1 MPHHSSNDGID
12 EDAINQAE
20 IQLKRF
26 RCYLVIAGVVSFL
39 FGAAVGVVV
48 ALNRSESAG
57 NSSGDECTVNNPANA
72 GCIVPECAR
81 IKYEELPDYD
91 VTTGMSIA
99 DDDDCPPDHLAANAL
114 AIRWTN
120 ANNDDEMVDADV
132 YFALAT
138 FYFSLSG
145 EKWNRAENWL
155 QPSPVCKWHGINCI
169 KDKDD
174 MKDVIVDISLPD
186 NQLVGDVPTQ
196 LGLLTSLQSLNLAGN
211 NLGGTHMP
219 SEIGRLVDLETLDLR
234 ASKWTGPIP
243 SEIGLCT
250 KLTMLDLWDTDLT
263 GTVPTEISNA
273 KSLGTQTFCTG
284 IYWLLYSIIHFVT
297 SSNLLISRIAEIGKR
312 LVGRAA
318 AYSDWTIV
326 AINHIVTFR
335 PFYVGGDNN
344 SNRGYP
350 PQQYEESLLG
360 GYWHS

>member
-1 MPHHSSNDGID
+1 MPHYSSNDEID

-57 NSSGDECTVNNPANA
+57 NSSGDECTVNNPANT

-81 IKYEELPDYD
+81 IKFEELKAMYPSLPDYV
-91 VTTGMSIA
+91 VTTGRSIA

-120 ANNDDEMVDADV
+120 TNNADEIVDADV

-145 EKWNRAENWL
+145 EMWNSAENWL
-155 QPSPVCKWHGINCI
+155 QPTSMCEWRGISCTKG
-169 KDKDD
+169 KDGK
-174 MKDVIVDISLPD
+174 KDVIVAISLPD
-186 NQLVGDVPTQ
+186 NQLVGGIPTQ

-211 NLGGTHMP
+211 DLGGTSMP
-219 SEIGRLVDLETLDLR
+219 SEIGRLVDLETLELQVTTL
-234 ASKWTGPIP
+234 AGQLP

-250 KLTMLDLWDTDLT
+250 KLTMLDVWRSDLT
-263 GTVPTEISNA
+263 GTVPTEIGNI
-273 KSLGTQTFCTG
+273 KSLGRQF
-284 IYWLLYSIIHFVT
+284 Y
-297 SSNLLISRIAEIGKR
+297 R
-312 LVGRAA
+312 LENILPSMPSFPV
-318 AYSDWTIV
+318 
-326 AINHIVTFR
+326 
-335 PFYVGGDNN
+335 
-344 SNRGYP
+344 
-350 PQQYEESLLG
+350 
-360 GYWHS
+360 

>member
-1 MPHHSSNDGID
+1 VDEQMPHHSSNDGID

-234 ASKWTGPIP
+234 ETSLAGELP

-250 KLTMLDLWDTDLT
+250 KLTMLDVWRSDLT
-263 GTVPTEISNA
+263 GTVPTEIGNI
-273 KSLGTQTFCTG
+273 KSLGRQIC
-284 IYWLLYSIIHFVT
+284 
-297 SSNLLISRIAEIGKR
+297 R
-312 LVGRAA
+312 LENILPSVP
-318 AYSDWTIV
+318 SFHV
-326 AINHIVTFR
+326 
-335 PFYVGGDNN
+335 
-344 SNRGYP
+344 
-350 PQQYEESLLG
+350 
-360 GYWHS
+360 